1 MKMTFAQ
8 DQPEA
13 LDRAQK
19 IDQIIRRQQLHLWL
33 QLIAGA

>member
-13 LDRAQK
+13 LDRALK
-19 IDQIIRRQQLHLWL
+19 IGQIIRRPQQLLWL
-33 QLIAGA
+33 QLIVGA